1 MNRNAARKARR
12 HTKMIETLREAI
24 IRELDDPEWAQNAI
38 VGVEKF
44 ATKTDRMRTYRA
56 VLGGAEV
63 HAAIS
68 LPKNNCCTVCI
79 MYVDWQGQ
87 RSYPHSW
94 HHIYDF

>member
-12 HTKMIETLREAI
+12 RTKMIEALREAI
-24 IRELDDPEWAQNAI
+24 VRELGDPEWAQKAI

-44 ATKTDRMRTYRA
+44 ATKNDRMQTYRA

-68 LPKNNCCTVCI
+68 SPRNNCCTVCI
-79 MYVDWQGQ
+79 MFVDWQGK
-87 RSYPHSW
+87 RSWPHFW